1 MSIEVQGQN
10 QCFLLSDRVLLV
22 RANGCDFPN
31 SAGDIDGLVTVSLM
45 TLKTGTLLDKR
56 ETTVSTR
63 KL

>member
-1 MSIEVQGQN
+1 M
-10 QCFLLSDRVLLV
+10 FLISDRVLLV